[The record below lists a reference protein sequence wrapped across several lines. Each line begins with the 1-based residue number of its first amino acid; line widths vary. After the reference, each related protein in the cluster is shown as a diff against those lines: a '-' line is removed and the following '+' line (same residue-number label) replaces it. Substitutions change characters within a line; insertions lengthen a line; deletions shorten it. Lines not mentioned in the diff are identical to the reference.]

1 MRNPS
6 RCFAKMAAAL
16 VIGGFTY
23 GVALANPAHEIPA
36 ERRTAAGL
44 LVLVGACLLPNAL
57 IVSAARDAA

>member
-1 MRNPS
+1 
-6 RCFAKMAAAL
+6 MAAAL